1 MRRLL
6 AAGAVLL
13 ALVAAPAAGAWTK
26 LTGDTLQNIVDPSVV
41 VLPSTG
47 TELIAYREPV
57 AGNLKVIRGNNTIT
71 LASGL
76 PFVGDAQILYT
87 GGGTLL
93 LYAGEGTGVVPY
105 GSTDGGASWTAG
117 KPLPGTKT
125 GDVQAAA
132 FPPSGPIFSQ
142 DGTGFIDVFN
152 GLTGALAVNAFPYCC
167 GYAES
172 LAVDSTGL
180 AQIAFW
186 SNATGQSGY
195 LYGPI
200 GGPYTNLTGGK
211 ESLSNDARVPLV
223 ADGSGNTFLGW
234 QTGYPDANAYI
245 VNTYRGGKLAHSVR
259 FTHAFKQPDPH
270 MALSVDDDR
279 PPLGSLDS
287 GRRGVGGP
295 LALGGRAL
303 RRGRPREGAG
313 LRLPAR
319 GGRRCNDGSV
329 DAVINTGSNLQDQ
342 RLLPGLTVKATK
354 TAARVLDDGFA
365 VAGATV
371 KGGGKTLKTNAS
383 GTVSLAGVKRHA
395 LDGRERCRRY
405 TPTGFRV
412 PRRQLG

>member
-6 AAGAVLL
+6 AVGVVLL
-13 ALVAAPAAGAWTK
+13 VLVAAPAAGAWTK

-41 VLPSTG
+41 VLSTG

-57 AGNLKVIRGNNTIT
+57 AGNLKVIRGNNTTT

-76 PFVGDAQILYT
+76 PFVGDAQLLDIHDQ
-87 GGGTLL
+87 LL

-105 GSTDGGASWTAG
+105 LSDDEGITWAAG
-117 KPLPGTKT
+117 HPLPGTKT

-132 FPPSGPIFSQ
+132 FLPSGPIFSQ
-142 DGTGFIDVFN
+142 DGTGFVDVFN
-152 GLTGALAVNAFPYCC
+152 GLTGGLALNAFPFCC

-186 SNATGQSGY
+186 SNATGQGGY

-200 GGPYTNLTGGK
+200 GGPYAHVTGNN
-211 ESLSNDARVPLV
+211 ESLANDARVPLV
-223 ADGSGNTFLGW
+223 ADGSGNTFLGY
-234 QTGYPDANAYI
+234 QTGYPDANRFI
-245 VNTYRGGKLAHSVR
+245 VSTMRGGKQVHAVS

-270 MALSVDDDR
+270 MALAVDDTGRLWALWTQDGAVWAAR
-279 PPLGSLDS
+279 SRSAGAHFGAAVHVKAPGSVYQLEA
-287 GRRGVGGP
+287 G
-295 LALGGRAL
+295 ALHS
-303 RRGRPREGAG
+303 
-313 LRLPAR
+313 
-319 GGRRCNDGSV
+319 GSV

-342 RLLPGLTVKATK
+342 QLLPGLTVKATK
-354 TAARVLDDGFA
+354 TAVRVLDDGFA

-383 GTVSLAGVKRHA
+383 GTVSLVGIKRHA
-395 LDGRERCRRY
+395 LLAVSAAGY

-412 PRRQLG
+412 P